1 MQEDKDMYKRIPIFL
16 VMFFG
21 CAAFIT
27 GCVSL
32 GTAKED
38 VEITDNR
45 EELKLIS
52 EVPQKFER
60 NVKTETGFSADGKKY
75 IFLNLTRMGTG

>member
-1 MQEDKDMYKRIPIFL
+1 MCKKIPIIL

-27 GCVSL
+27 GCVNL
-32 GTAKED
+32 GTVKED

-45 EELKLIS
+45 EEIKLIS
-52 EVPQKFER
+52 EASQKFER
-60 NVKTETGFSADGKKY
+60 NVKTETGFSKDGKTKIEY
-75 IFLNLTRMGTG
+75 